1 MSAADKNGGLNPS
14 PTAAKQARL
23 FSV

>member
-1 MSAADKNGGLNPS
+1 MSAAYKNGGLNPS
-14 PTAAKQARL
+14 PTVAKQARL